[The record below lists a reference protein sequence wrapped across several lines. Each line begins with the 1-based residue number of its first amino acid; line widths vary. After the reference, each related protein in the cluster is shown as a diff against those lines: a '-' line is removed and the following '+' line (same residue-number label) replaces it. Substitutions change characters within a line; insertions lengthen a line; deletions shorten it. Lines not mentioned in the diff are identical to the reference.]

1 MTAREQL
8 WYLINGV
15 LSGSYEVKT
24 FCDEFYRIYNFETD
38 KAELTEQENKEFRE
52 LFEMA
57 ARFSDFEEDLKL
69 PNVYYSW
76 EEILA
81 KVKEVQKLKCWRA
94 HFKDA
99 RHDVDIEITNTEV
112 PSCEEKP
119 IRFEVDGI
127 RFCTSDI
134 SCIYLAEEA
143 QYQEAAEKFHILK
156 LGGNTVDGRKRP
168 YWYEL
173 QRYEL
178 AVEIPI
184 QMVRKKDKE
193 DVKGTLYLSYK
204 YVEPG
209 ENKKQVRYMC
219 DDKEVLHDV
228 EKVKD
233 FSIYVDG
240 NTYRSDEKTLFFQ
253 NALKNLSVKL
263 KEEYYIKSCF
273 TCQYAEYSPYGE
285 DYYGTVL
292 CYKACKQECLKV
304 QNKGDY
310 FEYLD
315 GKACDVR
322 QETYVCEEYEI
333 RNKASGYRGF
343 VEGVNI

>member
-15 LSGSYEVKT
+15 LTGSYEVST

-38 KAELTEQENKEFRE
+38 KTKLTEQEKSEFEE
-52 LFEMA
+52 LFCMV
-57 ARFSDFEEDLKL
+57 ARFSDFEEDLKI
-69 PNVYYSW
+69 PGVFYNG

-81 KVKEVQKLKCWRA
+81 KVREVQKLKCWRA
-94 HFKDA
+94 HYKDA
-99 RHDVDIEITNTEV
+99 QHDVDIEITNTVV

-127 RFCTSDI
+127 RFCASDI

-156 LGGNTVDGRKRP
+156 LGGNTVDGRKLP

-173 QRYEL
+173 QQYEL
-178 AVEIPI
+178 AVEMPI

-193 DVKGTLYLSYK
+193 EVEGTLSLSYQ
-204 YVEPG
+204 YVA
-209 ENKKQVRYMC
+209 
-219 DDKEVLHDV
+219 EVSDFAIFV
-228 EKVKD
+228 EGKN
-233 FSIYVDG
+233 YH
-240 NTYRSDEKTLFFQ
+240 SDEKTLVFWK
-253 NALKNLSVKL
+253 ALNNLSAKM
-263 KEEYYIKSCF
+263 KEEYFIKSCF

-285 DYYGTVL
+285 DYYGTML
-292 CYKACKQECLKV
+292 CYKDCKKECLKV
-304 QNKGDY
+304 HNKDDY

-315 GKACDVR
+315 GKDCDVR
-322 QETYVCEEYEI
+322 QETYVCEEYQI
-333 RNKASGYRGF
+333 RNKSCGYRGF
-343 VEGVNI
+343 VEGVN